1 MNQGVQ
7 KKYYDQRSAAYDR
20 DFFTPTPTAAR
31 KRFNKLIP
39 PDLNQ
44 TDFQTILEV
53 GAGTGG
59 YTRLL
64 KKLPH
69 HQMVVSE
76 LSFNMLTILKGKEQP
91 PNRSAYLAADAAGL
105 PFFDETFDNVF
116 AFACFHHISDT
127 AGAFKEIYRILKPK
141 GRFFLMEPNPA
152 FPLNS
157 LMGILKKHER
167 GMVSSWPA
175 KWKAQ
180 ASSAGFHC
188 TRAAFGSFF
197 PGKPSWMEPVYQA
210 VEPVMEKMPVIRN
223 MAIFCFFTF
232 EK

>member
-1 MNQGVQ
+1 MNPVFQ
-7 KKYYDQRSAAYDR
+7 KKYYDHTFAGYDQN
-20 DFFTPTPTAAR
+20 FFTPTPTAAR
-31 KRFNKLIP
+31 KRFDTLLS
-39 PDLNQ
+39 PDLRQ

-64 KKLPH
+64 KELAH

-76 LSFNMLTILKGKEQP
+76 LSFNMLTVLKAKEHP
-91 PNRSAYLAADAAGL
+91 PNRCAYLAADAAGL
-105 PFFDETFDNVF
+105 PFSDESFDNVF

-127 AGAFKEIYRILKPK
+127 AGAFKEIYRILRPG
-141 GRFFLMEPNPA
+141 GRLFLMEPNPV

-180 ASSAGFHC
+180 AASAGFHC
-188 TRAAFGSFF
+188 ARATFGSFF

-210 VEPVMEKMPVIRN
+210 VEPVMEKLPLIRN